1 MATLLHSVDTVLP
14 SSQKIV
20 LGSIVQDKMK
30 IEDLLTVMSS
40 SKENYGKERLIMGDV
55 RRKE

>member
-14 SSQKIV
+14 SSQKIA